1 MEEVQF
7 QSIKD
12 EGDWRI
18 IGIWSDGQATTG
30 KYSKEEMKVS
40 KSKLLVV
47 LVTNTN
53 HFKKLKW
60 PCTNS
65 REAIRL

>member
-53 HFKKLKW
+53 HF
-60 PCTNS
+60 
-65 REAIRL
+65 